1 MHGLPVRLKKAA
13 AQENWP
19 STKTSTYRV
28 IPATGG
34 GGGTDLKQ
42 AFKAPENLLNV
53 APKGGSIGAA
63 FLHIARL

>member
-34 GGGTDLKQ
+34 GTDLKQ

-53 APKGGSIGAA
+53 APKG
-63 FLHIARL
+63 